1 MASGKSTLLKQKEV
15 PGGYDRARYEV
26 EQIYAT
32 ASDGVKIPI
41 SVGHLKGAKLDGEG
55 PLYLTGY
62 GSYGI
67 SYDIG
72 FNSDLFSMVDR
83 GVAAA
88 GAHIRWRGESGK
100 GGDAGGRV
108 IPKEKTFT

>member
-1 MASGKSTLLKQKEV
+1 MQ
-15 PGGYDRARYEV
+15 DRARYQV

-41 SVGHLKGAKLDGEG
+41 SVMHLKGAKLDGKG
-55 PLYLTGY
+55 PIYLTGY

-72 FNSDLFSMVDR
+72 FDSDLFSLVLPRAD
-83 GVAAA
+83 GN
-88 GAHIRWRGESGK
+88 
-100 GGDAGGRV
+100 
-108 IPKEKTFT
+108 

>member
-1 MASGKSTLLKQKEV
+1 MAGGKSTLLKQKEV
-15 PGGYDRARYEV
+15 PGGYDRTRYQV

-41 SVGHLKGAKLDGEG
+41 SVVRLKGTKLDGKG

-67 SYDIG
+67 SYDIR
-72 FNSDLFSMVDR
+72 FNSDLFRTVDR
-83 GVAAA
+83 VVVASV
-88 GAHIRWRGESGK
+88 AHIRAARHLGK
-100 GGDAGGRV
+100 SVHA
-108 IPKEKTFT
+108 